1 VGIYPPSASTRRA
14 RRVRAIGERQ
24 VAEMKEGLKSMDDNE
39 IRRSLSDEAAP
50 EPRTEAGSKAPKRS
64 KGPKRGKAGLDP
76 HARNLSHLA
85 TPVAHL
91 ATEKIIKALK
101 ATGGSVAEAARRLGV
116 SRQSLYSRMRVEPRI
131 REARDEIR
139 EMAIDDVEE
148 VLIAKALAGEPWAV
162 MMWLRYHAKHRGY
175 TDRVVVEQKV
185 EPSDW
190 RARVEASKIDLRALT
205 AEQLECLAEIGGAS
219 SAAGA
224 RRRGS
229 LPARPAI
236 GRPEDRP
243 PCRALPRPVLCY
255 L

>member
-1 VGIYPPSASTRRA
+1 
-14 RRVRAIGERQ
+14 
-24 VAEMKEGLKSMDDNE
+24 MKEGSKSMDDNEIRRSLSDEAAPEPRTEAGSKAPMDDNE

-205 AEQLECLAEIGGAS
+205 AEQLECLAEIAEQAQQRVRGA
-219 SAAGA
+219 
-224 RRRGS
+224 
-229 LPARPAI
+229 
-236 GRPEDRP
+236 
-243 PCRALPRPVLCY
+243 
-255 L
+255 